1 MHEHKQNQCKRKV
14 KLFTKKLALTYC
26 NHYSEF
32 DKFHQALNR

>member
-26 NHYSEF
+26 YCDVGF
-32 DKFHQALNR
+32 V